1 MLNNAANDTIM
12 AMATATGGTLAIIRV
27 SGPGSLAAITSLTN
41 KAAPPPRFAQF
52 TQLYHPVTG
61 QLLDEAICLYLKG
74 PNSFTGEDIAEFQ
87 LHGGRAVIQAVLN
100 ALRAGNPDLRYAEAG
115 EFSKRAYLNGK
126 IDLTKAEAIADL
138 VAAETDAQAEIA
150 ANQLGGS
157 LRDLYE
163 GWRDQIIRLLAY
175 AEAYIDFV
183 DEEDVPPD
191 VFHTVAPQLDH
202 LTTDLAAHL
211 DDKAIGERLRDG
223 FVITIIG
230 APNAGKSSLL
240 NVLAKRDVAIV
251 TPQAGTTRDIIEVPL
266 NLGGLPV
273 ILVDTAGLRET
284 QDMIEAEGIRRARAR
299 VADADL
305 VLALF
310 DGTQPQDTETAALI
324 DAKTVVVHTKSDLQ
338 KTSSSDL
345 AISTTTGAG
354 IDQLL
359 SEITQRLQDKIQ
371 RPKGTPL
378 LTRARHRDAVQE
390 ALSALQRCR
399 TEMNNLNTPIE
410 LVIEDLRI
418 AARAL
423 GRLTGRVDVEDLL
436 DVIFRDFCIGK

>member
-1 MLNNAANDTIM
+1 MLDTVPTDTIM
-12 AMATATGGTLAIIRV
+12 APATAMGGTLAIIRV
-27 SGPGSLAAITSLTN
+27 SGPGSAEALTSLTR
-41 KAAPPPRFAQF
+41 KPLPKPRFAQF
-52 TQLYHPVTG
+52 TQLYHPTSG
-61 QLLDEAICLYLKG
+61 QLLDEALCIYFKG
-74 PNSFTGEDIAEFQ
+74 PNTFTGEDIAEFQ
-87 LHGGRAVIQAVLN
+87 LHGGRAVVQAVLA
-100 ALRAGNPDLRYAEAG
+100 ALKEGNPDLRFAEGG

-138 VAAETDAQAEIA
+138 VSAETESQAEIA

-163 GWRDQIIRLLAY
+163 GWRDQVIRILAY

-191 VFHTVAPQLDH
+191 VFASVKPQLDQ
-202 LTTDLAAHL
+202 LMGNLAHHL
-211 DDKAIGERLRDG
+211 DDKALGERLREG

-240 NVLAKRDVAIV
+240 NALAKRDVAIV
-251 TPQAGTTRDIIEVPL
+251 TAQAGTTRDIIEVPL

-284 QDMIEAEGIRRARAR
+284 SDVIEAEGIRRARAR

-310 DGTQPQDTETAALI
+310 DGTQDRDSETSTLI
-324 DAKTVVVHTKSDLQ
+324 DDKTIIVQTKSDVV
-338 KTSSSDL
+338 KTSDDL
-345 AISTTTGAG
+345 AISTVTGDG
-354 IDQLL
+354 IDTLL
-359 SEITQRLQDKIQ
+359 NRITDVLRAQIQ
-371 RPKGTPL
+371 RPKGQPL
-378 LTRARHRDAVQE
+378 LTRARHRDAVTD
-390 ALSALQRCR
+390 ALQSLQRCR
-399 TEMNNLNTPIE
+399 DGMDYGDTHPIE

-418 AARAL
+418 AARSL
-423 GRLTGRVDVEDLL
+423 GRLTGRIDVEDLL